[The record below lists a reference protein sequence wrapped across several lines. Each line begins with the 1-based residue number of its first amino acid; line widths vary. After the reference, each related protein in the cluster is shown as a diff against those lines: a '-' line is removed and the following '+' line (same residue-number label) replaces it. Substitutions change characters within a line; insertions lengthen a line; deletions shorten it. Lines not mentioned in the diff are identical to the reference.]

1 MNMLK
6 GKIISLRKV
15 KQEDLKF
22 FRDWR
27 NTSDIWQNNT
37 QFILLNL
44 KQQDSWFNRINSIN
58 TKERM
63 FTIIN
68 DKQNPIG
75 ICGFV
80 QIDNNHKNA
89 KIAIIIGKTRLHSKG
104 IGTES
109 LNLLL
114 EYGFK
119 KLKIH
124 RIDAEVI
131 EYNKKSINFF
141 QKLGFEPDA
150 VMRDYIFRNGKWWN
164 LVVLS
169 KISIISKRN

>member
-1 MNMLK
+1 MLK
-6 GKIISLRKV
+6 GKTVDLRKI
-15 KQEDLKF
+15 KHEDVKF

-27 NTSDIWQNNT
+27 NLSDIWKNNT

-44 KQQDSWFNRINSIN
+44 KQQDSWFDKISAVDA
-58 TKERM
+58 KEKM

-68 DKQNPIG
+68 KKQIPVG

-80 QIDNNHKNA
+80 QIDIKNKNA
-89 KIAIIIGKTRLHSKG
+89 KIAIIIGKTKLHSKG

-114 EYGFK
+114 KYGVNE
-119 KLKIH
+119 LKIH

-131 EYNKKSINFF
+131 EYNKKSISFF
-141 QKLGFEPDA
+141 QKLGFEEDA
-150 VMRDYIFRNGKWWN
+150 VMRDYIFRNGKWWD
-164 LVVLS
+164 LVILS
-169 KISIISKRN
+169 KILKV

>member
-6 GKIISLRKV
+6 GKIISLRRV
-15 KQEDLKF
+15 KQDDLKF
-22 FRDWR
+22 LRDWR
-27 NTSDIWQNNT
+27 NTPSIWENNT

-44 KQQDSWFNRINSIN
+44 KQQNSWFKKINDNIS
-58 TKERM
+58 KERM
-63 FTIIN
+63 FTVI
-68 DKQNPIG
+68 DGKQNPIG
-75 ICGFV
+75 ICGLV
-80 QIDNNHKNA
+80 QIDEDNRNGKV
-89 KIAIIIGKTRLHSKG
+89 AIIIGNTKNHSKG

-119 KLKIH
+119 ELKIH

-131 EYNKKSINFF
+131 EYNKKSLNFF
-141 QKLGFEPDA
+141 KKLGFKQEA

-164 LVVLS
+164 LFIFS
-169 KISIISKRN
+169 KISSVK

>member
-1 MNMLK
+1 MLK

-15 KQEDLKF
+15 KFEDLKF
-22 FRDWR
+22 LRDWR
-27 NTSDIWQNNT
+27 NTPVIWENNT

-44 KQQDSWFNRINSIN
+44 KQQNLWFKKINSNIS
-58 TKERM
+58 KEKM
-63 FTIIN
+63 FTVI
-68 DKQNPIG
+68 DEKQNPIG
-75 ICGFV
+75 ICGLV
-80 QIDNNHKNA
+80 QIDEDNKNA
-89 KIAIIIGKTRLHSKG
+89 KVAIIIGNTKNHSKG

-114 EYGFK
+114 SYGFN

-131 EYNKKSINFF
+131 EYNKKSLNFF
-141 QKLGFEPDA
+141 KKLGFKQEA

-164 LVVLS
+164 LFIFS
-169 KISIISKRN
+169 KISNVK

>member
-1 MNMLK
+1 MLK

-15 KQEDLKF
+15 KFEDLKF
-22 FRDWR
+22 LRDWR
-27 NTSDIWQNNT
+27 NTPVIWENNT

-44 KQQDSWFNRINSIN
+44 KQQNLWFKKINSNIS
-58 TKERM
+58 KEKM
-63 FTIIN
+63 FTVI
-68 DKQNPIG
+68 DEKQNPIG
-75 ICGFV
+75 ICGLV
-80 QIDNNHKNA
+80 QIDEDNKNA
-89 KIAIIIGKTRLHSKG
+89 KVAIIIGNTKNHSKG

-114 EYGFK
+114 SYGFN

-131 EYNKKSINFF
+131 EYNKKSLNFF
-141 QKLGFEPDA
+141 KKLGFKQEV
-150 VMRDYIFRNGKWWN
+150 VMRDYIFRNGEWWD

-169 KISIISKRN
+169 KISSISKRK

>member
-6 GKIISLRKV
+6 GKIISLRRV
-15 KQEDLKF
+15 KQDDLKF
-22 FRDWR
+22 LRDWR
-27 NTSDIWQNNT
+27 NTPAIWENNT

-44 KQQDSWFNRINSIN
+44 KQQNSWFKKINDNIS
-58 TKERM
+58 KERM
-63 FTIIN
+63 FTVI
-68 DKQNPIG
+68 DGKQNPIG
-75 ICGFV
+75 ICGLV
-80 QIDNNHKNA
+80 QIDEDNRNA
-89 KIAIIIGKTRLHSKG
+89 KVAIIIGNTKNHSKG

-119 KLKIH
+119 ELKIH

-131 EYNKKSINFF
+131 EYNKKSLNFF
-141 QKLGFEPDA
+141 KKLGFKQEA

-164 LVVLS
+164 LFIFS
-169 KISIISKRN
+169 KISSVK

>member
-15 KQEDLKF
+15 KFEDLKF
-22 FRDWR
+22 LRDWR
-27 NTSDIWQNNT
+27 NTRVIWENNT

-44 KQQDSWFNRINSIN
+44 KQQNLWFKKINSNIS
-58 TKERM
+58 KEKM
-63 FTIIN
+63 FTVI
-68 DKQNPIG
+68 DEKQNPIG
-75 ICGFV
+75 ICGLV
-80 QIDNNHKNA
+80 QIDEDNKNA
-89 KIAIIIGKTRLHSKG
+89 KIAIIIGNTKNHSKG

-114 EYGFK
+114 SYGFN

-131 EYNKKSINFF
+131 EYNKKSLNFF
-141 QKLGFEPDA
+141 KKLGFKQEA

-164 LVVLS
+164 LFIFS
-169 KISIISKRN
+169 KISNVKRHN

>member
-27 NTSDIWQNNT
+27 NTPAIWQNNT

-58 TKERM
+58 TKEKM

-68 DKQNPIG
+68 EKQNPIG

-114 EYGFK
+114 KYGFN

-131 EYNKKSINFF
+131 EYNEKSINFF

-150 VMRDYIFRNGKWWN
+150 VMRDYIFRNGKWRN
-164 LVVLS
+164 LFIFS
-169 KISIISKRN
+169 KMSSVK

>member
-1 MNMLK
+1 MLK

-27 NTSDIWQNNT
+27 NTPAIWQNNT

-58 TKERM
+58 TKEKM
-63 FTIIN
+63 VTIIN
-68 DKQNPIG
+68 EKQNPIG

-114 EYGFK
+114 KYGFN

-131 EYNKKSINFF
+131 EYNEKSINFF

-169 KISIISKRN
+169 KISTISERN

>member
-6 GKIISLRKV
+6 GKIISLRRV
-15 KQEDLKF
+15 KQDDLKF
-22 FRDWR
+22 LRDWR
-27 NTSDIWQNNT
+27 NTPSIWENNT

-44 KQQDSWFNRINSIN
+44 KQQNSWFKKINDNIS
-58 TKERM
+58 KERM
-63 FTIIN
+63 FTVI
-68 DKQNPIG
+68 DGKQNPIG
-75 ICGFV
+75 ICGLV
-80 QIDNNHKNA
+80 QIDEDNRNA
-89 KIAIIIGKTRLHSKG
+89 KVAIIIGNTKNHSKG

-119 KLKIH
+119 ELKIH

-131 EYNKKSINFF
+131 EYNKKSLNFF
-141 QKLGFEPDA
+141 KKLGFKQEA

-164 LVVLS
+164 LFIFS
-169 KISIISKRN
+169 KISSVK

>member
-15 KQEDLKF
+15 KFEDLKF
-22 FRDWR
+22 LRDWR
-27 NTSDIWQNNT
+27 NTPVIWENNT

-44 KQQDSWFNRINSIN
+44 KQQNLWFKKINSNIS
-58 TKERM
+58 KEKM
-63 FTIIN
+63 FTVI
-68 DKQNPIG
+68 DEKQNPIG
-75 ICGFV
+75 ICGLV
-80 QIDNNHKNA
+80 QIDEDNKNA
-89 KIAIIIGKTRLHSKG
+89 KVAIIIGNTKNHSKG

-114 EYGFK
+114 SYGFN

-131 EYNKKSINFF
+131 EYNKKSLNFF
-141 QKLGFEPDA
+141 KKLGFKQEA

-164 LVVLS
+164 LFIFS
-169 KISIISKRN
+169 KMSSVK

>member
-6 GKIISLRKV
+6 GKIISLRRV
-15 KQEDLKF
+15 KQDDLKF
-22 FRDWR
+22 LRDWR
-27 NTSDIWQNNT
+27 NTPSIWENNT

-44 KQQDSWFNRINSIN
+44 KQQNSWFKKINSNIS
-58 TKERM
+58 KERM
-63 FTIIN
+63 FTIID

-75 ICGFV
+75 ICGLV
-80 QIDNNHKNA
+80 QFDEDNKNA
-89 KIAIIIGKTRLHSKG
+89 KVAIIIGNTKNHSKG

-119 KLKIH
+119 ELKIH

-131 EYNKKSINFF
+131 EYNKKSLNFF
-141 QKLGFEPDA
+141 KKLGFKQEA

-164 LVVLS
+164 LFIFS
-169 KISIISKRN
+169 KISSVK

>member
-1 MNMLK
+1 MLK

-68 DKQNPIG
+68 DEQNPIG

-80 QIDNNHKNA
+80 QIDSDNKNA

-114 EYGFK
+114 EYGFE

>member
-15 KQEDLKF
+15 KFEDLKF
-22 FRDWR
+22 LRDWR
-27 NTSDIWQNNT
+27 NTPVIWENNT

-44 KQQDSWFNRINSIN
+44 KQQNLWFKKINSNIS
-58 TKERM
+58 KEKM
-63 FTIIN
+63 FTVI
-68 DKQNPIG
+68 DEKQNPIG
-75 ICGFV
+75 ICGLV
-80 QIDNNHKNA
+80 QIDEDNKNA
-89 KIAIIIGKTRLHSKG
+89 KVAIIIGNTKNHSKG

-114 EYGFK
+114 SYGFN

-131 EYNKKSINFF
+131 EYNKKSLNFF
-141 QKLGFEPDA
+141 KKLGFKQEA

-164 LVVLS
+164 LFIFS
-169 KISIISKRN
+169 KISNVK